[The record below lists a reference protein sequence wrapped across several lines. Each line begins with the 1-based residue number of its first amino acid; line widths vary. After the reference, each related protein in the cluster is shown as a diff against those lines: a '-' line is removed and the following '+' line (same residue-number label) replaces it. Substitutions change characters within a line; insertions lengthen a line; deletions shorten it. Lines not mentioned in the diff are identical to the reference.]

1 MLCLRKVGKQFDNG
15 RVALREVSLEIAPQT
30 IVSVV
35 GASGSGKSTLLRM
48 VSGLEA
54 PTSGNLSWNGQS
66 IAGPR
71 RDIGFIFQEP
81 RLMPWL
87 TVTANVALGLGPAN
101 QSKVLQ
107 GTSIWPRLL
116 NAEGDSR
123 ARDLVSE
130 AIRKVGL
137 LPFASALPRELSGGM
152 AQRVAIARAL
162 VSRPSLILLDEP
174 FSALDAVNRL
184 KLQNH
189 LLQIWQADRPTLLV
203 VTHDVEEAVFFG
215 DRVIVLG
222 RNSGQIE
229 YDYAIDLPRPRDRI
243 ELQFQRWKETIL
255 KSLDPSLVEDANSVE
270 EEKYACR

>member
-1 MLCLRKVGKQFDNG
+1 MLRLKKIGKQFENG
-15 RVALREVSLEIAPQT
+15 RVALREVSLDISPRT

-35 GASGSGKSTLLRM
+35 GTSGSGKSTLLRI

-54 PTSGNLSWNGQS
+54 PTTGDLTWNDQS
-66 IAGPR
+66 IVGPR
-71 RDIGFIFQEP
+71 RDIGFIFQES

-87 TVTANVALGLGPAN
+87 TVTANVRLGLGPAN
-101 QSKVLQ
+101 QRKVLR
-107 GTSIWPRLL
+107 GPSVLPPLL
-116 NAEGDSR
+116 TGEGDSL
-123 ARDLVSE
+123 ARELVSE

-162 VSRPSLILLDEP
+162 VARPSLILMDEP

-215 DRVIVLG
+215 DRVIVLE
-222 RNSGQIE
+222 RNSGRIKD
-229 YDYAIDLPRPRDRI
+229 DYTIDLPRPRDRI
-243 ELQFQRWKETIL
+243 APRFQHSKETIL
-255 KSLDPSLVEDANSVE
+255 KSLDPSLIEDADPVE
-270 EEKYACR
+270 EEYYA